1 MIGSWSLNGPKRV
14 KPRPN
19 FTISAVAVLFAAQ
32 TFAPDSAVYPF
43 YMCLLAWGSA
53 LWITWCGVKAK
64 SLLSLTAIPI
74 SLFWLVPVLGGTW
87 FSKVGIEFL
96 LTHGA
101 LALVWALCAYGFLAT
116 EKPAK

>member
-1 MIGSWSLNGPKRV
+1 MTDSWSFNGPKLV

-19 FTISAVAVLFAAQ
+19 LTISAVAVIFAAQ
-32 TFAPDSAVYPF
+32 TFAPDNPVYPF

-53 LWITWCGVKAK
+53 LWITWAGVKAK
-64 SLLSLTAIPI
+64 AYLSFAAIPI
-74 SLFWLVPVLGGTW
+74 SLLWLVPVFGGSW

-96 LTHGA
+96 ATHGG
-101 LALVWALCAYGFLAT
+101 LALVWALCAYGFLAS